1 MCHVNC
7 LMRSTTKLW
16 KAMQDGLGLA
26 SLSHLFCGLGSFS
39 VECIKGMLCIHMVGT
54 MIPRFPQ
61 S

>member
-26 SLSHLFCGLGSFS
+26 SLSHLFSGLGSFS
-39 VECIKGMLCIHMVGT
+39 VECIKGILCIHTVGT
-54 MIPRFPQ
+54 
-61 S
+61 